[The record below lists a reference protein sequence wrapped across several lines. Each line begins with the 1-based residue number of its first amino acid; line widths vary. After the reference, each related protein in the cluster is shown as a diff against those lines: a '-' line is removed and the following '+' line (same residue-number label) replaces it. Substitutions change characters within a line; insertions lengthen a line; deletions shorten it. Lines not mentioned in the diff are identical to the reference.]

1 MKKTSKLMKEYY
13 KNEILPLIKAVNRR
27 PVSAAVI
34 AADIFAGYP
43 TPAHTGQVY
52 NRLYR
57 MVVAAIQQ
65 LHPLYRY
72 SDIDTRINRPLAV
85 RLAAYKA
92 RRHSDTPAD
101 AYARSKRV
109 VRRAV

>member
-1 MKKTSKLMKEYY
+1 MKEYY
-13 KNEILPLIKAVNRR
+13 KEVLTHVKTINRR

-34 AADIFAGYP
+34 AAEIFGSYP
-43 TPAHTGQVY
+43 TPAHTEQVY

-57 MVVAAIQQ
+57 LVVAAIRQV
-65 LHPLYRY
+65 HPQYRY
-72 SDIDTRINRPLAV
+72 SDIDTRINNRPLAE
-85 RLAAYKA
+85 RLVAYKA
-92 RRHSDTPAD
+92 RKYSDTTATA

>member
-1 MKKTSKLMKEYY
+1 MENGMKEYY
-13 KNEILPLIKAVNRR
+13 KKAILPYVKAVNRR

-43 TPAHTGQVY
+43 VPARTGQVY

-72 SDIDTRINRPLAV
+72 SDIDTRINNRPLAE

>member
-1 MKKTSKLMKEYY
+1 MKKTVKTTYTVKEYY
-13 KNEILPLIKAVNRR
+13 KTEVLPCIKAINGR
-27 PVSAAVI
+27 PVSAAAI
-34 AADIFAGYP
+34 AAEIFGGFP

-72 SDIDTRINRPLAV
+72 SDIDTRINNRPLAE

-92 RRHSDTPAD
+92 RKHSDL
-101 AYARSKRV
+101 RSV
-109 VRRAV
+109 V